1 MKIGLYGGSFDPIH
15 HGHIR
20 PVREARDTLGLD
32 RVIYLPTARPPHKPR
47 RTPAPAFARYVMV
60 ELALLREAR
69 MSVSTLELE
78 DRVTYTIETL
88 EHFRREEPEARF
100 FLILGSD
107 SFVRLDTWRQWRKI
121 LSLSELAVLE
131 RPETAGTE
139 AGGREPSPELR
150 KALADARVLR
160 IRNAPV
166 AVSSTAVR
174 RRIAERSGDLRQ
186 LVPQLVLDYIVKYD
200 LYR

>member
-20 PVREARDTLGLD
+20 PVREARDALGLD

-47 RTPAPAFARYVMV
+47 RTPAPALARYVMV
-60 ELALLREAR
+60 ELALLGEER
-69 MSVSTLELE
+69 MSVSTLELA

-88 EHFRREEPEARF
+88 KHFRRLEPEARL

-107 SFVRLDTWRQWRKI
+107 SFARLDTWRQWREI
-121 LSLSELAVLE
+121 LTLAELAVLE
-131 RPETAGTE
+131 RPGVAETGHH
-139 AGGREPSPELR
+139 EPSAELLE
-150 KALADARVLR
+150 ALEDARVHR

-174 RRIAERSGDLRQ
+174 RRLAEHSEDLPQ
-186 LVPQLVLDYIVKYD
+186 LVPTLVLDYIVKYG
-200 LYR
+200 LYQ